1 MTSNATEITGRGI
14 LSCLGHTVPDFSAAV
29 LAGKGAIGDIT
40 DLLSIQKIPNG
51 APIRNFVPAEH
62 FDERTLSFIDRFTQF
77 AVVAARQAWKESG
90 LDVDRPDPARVGVI
104 IGTANGG
111 IDILEEGFRR
121 FLTNNLRPRP
131 LTIPMTMSNAPA
143 SRIALEVGAHGPAFA
158 ISSAC
163 ASAAHAVVVGNM
175 LIRANLID
183 VCIVGGTDSN
193 FTDGFL
199 RAWDSLRVVAPD
211 TCRPFSKGRQGL
223 ILGEGAGIMV
233 LERAGRAAA
242 RGARVTARLLGGGMT
257 CDAGDLLAPDNAGMA
272 NAMRIALSDAGLG
285 PEAVDYINAH
295 GTGTLAND
303 RAESAAIHAV
313 FDACGKVP
321 PVSSTKSM
329 IGHALGA
336 SGALEAITT
345 LAALEHGI
353 IPPTINFLEAD
364 PACNIDAVPN
374 TPRKADL
381 KVAISNSFAFGGL
394 NVSLAF
400 GRA

>member
-1 MTSNATEITGRGI
+1 MTSTATEITGRGI
-14 LSCLGHTVPDFSAAV
+14 VSCLGQTIQSFSAAV
-29 LAGKGAIGDIT
+29 LAGQGAIGDMT
-40 DLLSIQKIPNG
+40 DLTAVAKIPNG
-51 APIRNFVPAEH
+51 APIRDFVPSAH
-62 FDERTLSFIDRFTQF
+62 FDDRTLSFIDRFTQF

-90 LDVDRPDPARVGVI
+90 LDTDRPDSSRVGVI

-111 IDILEEGFRR
+111 IDVLEEGYQRI
-121 FLTNNLRPRP
+121 LVNNLRPRP

-143 SRIALEVGAHGPAFA
+143 SRIALEVGARGPAFA

-163 ASAAHAVVVGNM
+163 ASAAHAVLIGNM

-183 VCIVGGTDSN
+183 VAIVGGSDSN
-193 FTDGFL
+193 FADGFL

-223 ILGEGAGIMV
+223 ILGEGAGVMV
-233 LERAGRAAA
+233 LERAGRAKA
-242 RGARVTARLLGGGMT
+242 RGARVTATLLGGGMT

-272 NAMRIALSDAGLG
+272 NAMRLALADAGLG
-285 PEAVDYINAH
+285 PETVDYINAH

-303 RAESAAIHAV
+303 RAESAAIRAV
-313 FDACGKVP
+313 FDASGKVP
-321 PVSSTKSM
+321 PASSTKSM

-345 LAALEHGI
+345 LAALEHGV
-353 IPPTINFLEAD
+353 IPPTINFLEPD
-364 PACNIDAVPN
+364 PACDIDVTPN
-374 TPRKADL
+374 APRQAEL
-381 KVAISNSFAFGGL
+381 NVAISNSFAFGGL